1 MGRTGISVWGMRS
14 ALSLLDQGLTA
25 GAGFG
30 VNLLLA
36 RWMPAVAYGAFA
48 VVYSG
53 YVFVSGFHNVLL
65 LEPMSVM
72 GPSRHAE
79 RLPAYFRAQIGLH
92 ASLVG
97 GLSLLALITSAMLH

>member
-1 MGRTGISVWGMRS
+1 MSFSPLPAMDTAIPPATSAASPAARAVMGRTGISVWGMRS

-48 VVYSG
+48 VAYSG

-72 GPSRHAE
+72 GPS
-79 RLPAYFRAQIGLH
+79 
-92 ASLVG
+92 
-97 GLSLLALITSAMLH
+97 